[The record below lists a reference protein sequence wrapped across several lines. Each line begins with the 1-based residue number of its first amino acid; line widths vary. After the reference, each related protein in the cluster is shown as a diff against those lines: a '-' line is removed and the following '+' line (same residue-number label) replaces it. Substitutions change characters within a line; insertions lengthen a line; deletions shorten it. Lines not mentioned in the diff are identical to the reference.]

1 MFKILCRFVYTSCV
15 DYFVMLLC
23 DELHFVYT
31 CMTLCVR
38 VHVAATP
45 AVTAV
50 VLCKCRSS
58 RVSTELL
65 RCKELLVMTEVVPYF
80 FCETVIL

>member
-1 MFKILCRFVYTSCV
+1 MLIIVLCCYVMSYIVYT
-15 DYFVMLLC
+15 F
-23 DELHFVYT
+23 
-31 CMTLCVR
+31 MTVCVR
-38 VHVAATP
+38 VYVAAAT